1 MDFLNDLPERDSSHD
16 TAQAAESAF
25 QAAIDAGQLFVLQQK
40 DRNDYGTDAQI
51 EARDDQGM
59 TNLRVHVQLK
69 GTEATP
75 NADDSVS
82 VGDISRTN
90 LNYLLAQPDSIYVCL
105 HVPSGRLLVRYAM
118 DVFLE
123 YERHGPS
130 WREQETITVR
140 FTQAFDEAFQRTLH
154 ARVLSSGR
162 SGRNRRLE
170 WTVTPAG
177 EDPSAGSPLDSPR
190 RSAGGSGRGQRV
202 LVELYHAG
210 QDTVISASFPR
221 FAAVLGTVPGG
232 LDVAYMTE
240 INLGINEQPFDE
252 LLVREGR
259 STP

>member
-1 MDFLNDLPERDSSHD
+1 MTTRPQELL
-16 TAQAAESAF
+16 
-25 QAAIDAGQLFVLQQK
+25 
-40 DRNDYGTDAQI
+40 

-69 GTEATP
+69 GTVAAP

-123 YERHGPS
+123 YERHALS

-140 FTQAFDEAFQRTLH
+140 FTQAFDEAFQHTLH
-154 ARVLSSGR
+154 SRVVSYGR

-170 WTVTPAG
+170 WTVTPP
-177 EDPSAGSPLDSPR
+177 EKTLPSPASTT
-190 RSAGGSGRGQRV
+190 SAMRI
-202 LVELYHAG
+202 A
-210 QDTVISASFPR
+210 
-221 FAAVLGTVPGG
+221 
-232 LDVAYMTE
+232 
-240 INLGINEQPFDE
+240 PF
-252 LLVREGR
+252 L
-259 STP
+259 